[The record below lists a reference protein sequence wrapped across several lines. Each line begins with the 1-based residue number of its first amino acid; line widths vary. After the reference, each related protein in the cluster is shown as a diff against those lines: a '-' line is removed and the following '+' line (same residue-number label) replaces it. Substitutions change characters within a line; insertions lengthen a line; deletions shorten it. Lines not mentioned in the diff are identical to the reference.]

1 NIVATIQKEQN
12 EIIRNTRSKLLIVQ
26 GVAGSGKTS
35 AALQR
40 IAYLMYRYRK
50 DLHADNMMLFSP
62 NPLFSSYISNV
73 LPDLGEANAGQMTF
87 LDFLTERISGKVTI
101 ESPFEQMEYVL
112 TKKETK
118 NFPLRMKSMDY
129 LSSLDF
135 KKLIDSFAADLNT
148 QGIEFSPIAFRGK
161 TLVPAEDIQNY
172 FYNLDQGIAIPNKM
186 ELVAKWLLQE

>member
-1 NIVATIQKEQN
+1 
-12 EIIRNTRSKLLIVQ
+12 
-26 GVAGSGKTS
+26 
-35 AALQR
+35 
-40 IAYLMYRYRK
+40 
-50 DLHADNMMLFSP
+50 
-62 NPLFSSYISNV
+62 
-73 LPDLGEANAGQMTF
+73 TF

-148 QGIEFSPIAFRGK
+148 QGIEFSPITFRGK

-186 ELVAKWLLQE
+186 ELVAKWLLQELQLHQKKELMSDWVMEKIELLDTEDYMRVYHHAEKQSESST